1 MYPLSDHSSV
11 SIHLTVG
18 MGVIA
23 NIKDNKCTT
32 KSYYKW
38 KDEDKNKYIEAIN
51 SADTQ
56 KQLIDIRNN
65 LCTDDCDLNET
76 VNTMRATDV
85 HVILRSP

>member
-1 MYPLSDHSSV
+1 MLLKNINMFAVSELTPLSDHCSV

-18 MGVIA
+18 RGVIA
-23 NIKDNKCTT
+23 SIKDNKCTT

-65 LCTDDCDLNET
+65 LCTDDCDLT
-76 VNTMRATDV
+76 K
-85 HVILRSP
+85 L